1 VVSIGE
7 QLLYRIVTSYRAY
20 MLNEHGKIF
29 RGDDVEAPD
38 DAAAI
43 AAGRALRDAP
53 DSDPADGFEIWRGS
67 ALIFSSRSG
76 SV

>member
-7 QLLYRIVTSYRAY
+7 QLSYRIVTSYRAY

-29 RGDDVEAPD
+29 RGDDVEAAD

-43 AAGRALRDAP
+43 AAGQALLDDP
-53 DSDPADGFEIWRGS
+53 NSDPAYG
-67 ALIFSSRSG
+67 LKSG
-76 SV
+76 AAAS